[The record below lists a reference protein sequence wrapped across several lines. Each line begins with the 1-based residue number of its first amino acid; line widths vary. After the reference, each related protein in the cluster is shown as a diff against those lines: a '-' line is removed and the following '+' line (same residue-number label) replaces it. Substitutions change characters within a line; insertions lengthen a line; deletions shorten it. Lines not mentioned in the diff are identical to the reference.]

1 MSINHS
7 ILNSVG
13 LKDPNI
19 KFIISSDDSFNE
31 VVPYGKDQHQ
41 AVLYRATLSTCPEHC
56 PQCGF
61 TLENH
66 VYLAGTDSAEYKL
79 PTTNG
84 YQQILHLTK
93 QRFQCRYCHST
104 FVAQSTDF
112 MSHST
117 ISRPLLH
124 QAIDLAKR
132 DISEKNIAH
141 ILHLS
146 PSKVNKLLHNAA
158 KKYRTNYNKQL
169 PTIVCVDE
177 VKYAKHQY
185 GFEMVNGTTSDLIE
199 IFPTRTNVDIQR
211 YLSQYDL
218 ANRKQVQYVVTDM
231 NANYETPLRLMF
243 PNAEI
248 IIDRFHIIQLAM
260 KAVQSTRINLQ
271 RTIDNKKSRVY
282 KLLKSNWQFF
292 ITDRSKINFA
302 KVHWFKGINEYLYPQ
317 DALQLIFGLS
327 PKFKQAYDVY
337 QAILTAEK
345 SQSFEQ
351 FESIISNYHVTH
363 SAMDQVITTYRK
375 HLKGIRNAFLSTPS
389 NGRIEGMNR
398 RIKQIG
404 RTAYGY
410 ANSLNYFFRIRLQLF
425 NRHQL
430 NDQFISLLVTKNT
443 PI

>member
-1 MSINHS
+1 MSINHF
-7 ILNSVG
+7 ILKVTG

-19 KFIISSDDSFNE
+19 KFIPLPDGSFSETISH
-31 VVPYGKDQHQ
+31 GKDQHK
-41 AVLYRATLSTCPEHC
+41 AFLYHATLSTCPERC

-61 TLENH
+61 TLKNH

-79 PTTNG
+79 PATAG
-84 YQQILHLTK
+84 IQQLLQLTK

-104 FVAQSTDF
+104 FVSQSTDF
-112 MSHST
+112 MAHST
-117 ISRPLLH
+117 ISRALLH
-124 QAIDLAKR
+124 QIIDLAKR

-141 ILHLS
+141 IVHLS
-146 PSKVNKLLHNAA
+146 RSKVNKLLHNAA
-158 KKYRTNYNKQL
+158 EKYRTNYSKQL

-185 GFEMVNGTTSDLIE
+185 GFEMVDGTTSDLIE

-231 NANYETPLRLMF
+231 NANYESPLRLMF

-302 KVHWFKGINEYLYPQ
+302 KARWFKGINEYLYPE
-317 DALQLIFGLS
+317 DALQLIF
-327 PKFKQAYDVY
+327 
-337 QAILTAEK
+337 
-345 SQSFEQ
+345 
-351 FESIISNYHVTH
+351 
-363 SAMDQVITTYRK
+363 
-375 HLKGIRNAFLSTPS
+375 
-389 NGRIEGMNR
+389 
-398 RIKQIG
+398 
-404 RTAYGY
+404 
-410 ANSLNYFFRIRLQLF
+410 
-425 NRHQL
+425 
-430 NDQFISLLVTKNT
+430 
-443 PI
+443 